1 MATPFPLAQP
11 SSLTSVAVG
20 RSVHSSGD
28 SNISNDLTIIG
39 DVSSKGS
46 VTLDGTIEGNIYC
59 TSLIVTANGR
69 INGGIVANQ
78 EVTVQGQVSG
88 TIRGRRVMLQSS
100 AKVEGDIFHQGI
112 GIEMGTRYDGTLRWT
127 EDEHAFNEPH
137 APSSRKTDDSAH
149 SDSHVI

>member
-1 MATPFPLAQP
+1 MATPFSASPPSNLAPVAPGRGQP
-11 SSLTSVAVG
+11 
-20 RSVHSSGD
+20 SGD
-28 SNISNDLTIIG
+28 SNISSDLTIIG
-39 DVSSKGS
+39 DVSSTGS

-69 INGGIVANQ
+69 VNGGIVANQ
-78 EVTVQGQVSG
+78 AVTVQGRVAG

-127 EDEHAFNEPH
+127 EDEHAFDEPSFS
-137 APSSRKTDDSAH
+137 PRSQNSSGNGSG
-149 SDSHVI
+149 S